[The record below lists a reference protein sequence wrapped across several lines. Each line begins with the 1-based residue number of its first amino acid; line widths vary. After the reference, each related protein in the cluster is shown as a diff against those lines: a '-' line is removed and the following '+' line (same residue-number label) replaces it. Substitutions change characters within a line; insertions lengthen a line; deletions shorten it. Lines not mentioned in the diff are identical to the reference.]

1 MSKTSSPTK
10 SSLYIQISIV
20 LVVGFFLMLLV
31 AIRIAES
38 EKESL
43 VVRMK
48 NVARVLHRTPLL
60 KLKGVETDVTSADY
74 KYIKDK
80 LMLLKDSNPDARF
93 VYLVGFKSERQ
104 KLFFYADSEPVNSPD
119 YSPPG
124 QIYEETN
131 ITQITNF
138 KNGIPFA
145 EGPIADRW
153 GTWVTAFAPIFHPNT
168 NAPIAMIG
176 IDVSAEHFYKQIALG
191 VAVPFMV
198 SLSFALF
205 LFMNYRFRSSKYVK
219 ELNYIKMEFSSFM
232 SHEIRGYVTK
242 MKSGLK
248 MFIDQDVG
256 KISAEQMAFA
266 SELFVSSNEFADLI
280 EDFLDVAKIE
290 QDSEVNLMKQDHN
303 LIDIVKSVITDLR
316 DQFLK
321 KGVMLTYE
329 GNFPERAFVSCDGGK
344 VGRVFSNVIGNA
356 IKYSYDKSQIRLGYI
371 DGNTMHTLYIKDA
384 GIGIPSSNTGGIFQK
399 FFRADNARR
408 VHISGT
414 GLGMYFSKLIVEKHN
429 GKIWFESTEGKGTTF
444 YISLPKINPV
454 H

>member
-1 MSKTSSPTK
+1 MSKISSPSK
-10 SSLYIQISIV
+10 VGLYIQISIV
-20 LVVGFFLMLLV
+20 LAIGIFLSLLV
-31 AIRIAES
+31 ALRVANN

-60 KLKGVETDVTSADY
+60 KLKGSEVDVSSADY

-80 LMLLKDSNPDARF
+80 LMLLKDANPDAKF
-93 VYLVGFKSERQ
+93 VYLVGFKPERQ

-124 QIYEETN
+124 QIYEESN

-145 EGPIADRW
+145 EGPVADRW

-176 IDVSAEHFYKQIALG
+176 IDISAERFYKQIAL
-191 VAVPFMV
+191 AV
-198 SLSFALF
+198 SLPLSISIFFAFFIF
-205 LFMNYRFRSSKYVK
+205 LNYRFRSSKYVK
-219 ELNYIKMEFSSFM
+219 DLNDIKMEFSSFM

-242 MKSGLK
+242 MKAGLK
-248 MFIDQDVG
+248 MFIDQEVG
-256 KISAEQMAFA
+256 KISAEQMAFS
-266 SELFVSSNEFADLI
+266 SELFVASNEFADLI

-290 QDSEVNLMKQDHN
+290 QDSEVHLVKQDHN
-303 LIDIVKSVITDLR
+303 IIDIVRSVVADLR

-321 KGVMLTYE
+321 KSVMLTYE
-329 GNFPERAFVSCDGGK
+329 GSFPERAFVSCDGGK
-344 VGRVFSNVIGNA
+344 LGRVFSNVIGNA
-356 IKYSYDKSQIRLGYI
+356 IKYSYERSQIRLGYI

-384 GIGIPSSNTGGIFQK
+384 GIGIPASNIGGIFGK
-399 FFRADNARR
+399 FFRADNAKR
-408 VHISGT
+408 VHVSGT

-444 YISLPKINPV
+444 YISLPKSNAV
-454 H
+454 N